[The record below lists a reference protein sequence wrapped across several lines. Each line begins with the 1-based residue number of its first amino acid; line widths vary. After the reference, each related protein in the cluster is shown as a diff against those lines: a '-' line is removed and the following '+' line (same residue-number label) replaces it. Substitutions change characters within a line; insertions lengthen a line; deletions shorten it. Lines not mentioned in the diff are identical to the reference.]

1 MNQKLTEELKPCPFC
16 GRKPKVIRDR
26 EIHFAWTGS
35 PLTAYQAYCPFKTC
49 LVQPMTEWREK
60 KQDCI
65 ADWNTRNEVKN
76 G

>member
-16 GRKPKVIRDR
+16 GRKPKVCKRLIS
-26 EIHFAWTGS
+26 WS
-35 PLTAYQAYCPFKTC
+35 SQVLKMYQVACPFKTC
-49 LVQPMTEWREK
+49 RVKPMTEWREK